1 MAGMNWPLAPEAIE
15 AHNDRHVDAV
25 CEDYDALGR
34 KLARRRIDIDAVKA
48 RVKDFSVAIPS
59 WGVGVGGTRFAKFP
73 IPGEPTNVH
82 EKLADCAVINQ
93 ICRMT
98 PRVSMHFP
106 WDKVDDPAGFL
117 D

>member
-1 MAGMNWPLAPEAIE
+1 SMSGTLLAPDAIA
-15 AHNDRHVDAV
+15 AHNARHIDAV
-25 CEDYDALGR
+25 REDYDALGR
-34 KLARRRIDIDAVKA
+34 RLARRRIDIAAVKA

-93 ICRMT
+93 LCRRT
-98 PRVSMHFP
+98 PRVSVHVP
-106 WDKVDDPAGFL
+106 WGQVDV
-117 D
+117 